1 MRAFYQS
8 ETPLSSLQSD
18 IISLYRH
25 RQAHYA
31 SSGIWKLWKILGKIF
46 SALKHNKSE
55 KSRKWESLENTL
67 SLCAS
72 TQFYRKVSFQQ
83 APDTFHVLIPQDVY
97 YAGIMQNNAIVVIVA
112 VFIFRLLKKLSM
124 IFFTIKTT
132 EIFHFWNLS
141 WEIFI
146 SLAVWNKHL
155 LSEYAV
161 NFPHQNVAEM
171 QSKTRQPE
179 AKQKIFRAC
188 KLFNLTFHIRLF

>member
-1 MRAFYQS
+1 MKGRNCMKKLRHDSRRYIKWDYVGERWYESSMRAFYRS

-124 IFFTIKTT
+124 IFFAIKQLR
-132 EIFHFWNLS
+132 F
-141 WEIFI
+141 FI
-146 SLAVWNKHL
+146 SGIWVGKSLFLLLCEINIFLANML
-155 LSEYAV
+155 
-161 NFPHQNVAEM
+161 
-171 QSKTRQPE
+171 
-179 AKQKIFRAC
+179 
-188 KLFNLTFHIRLF
+188 